1 MRQTSRYAL
10 QKDGLRIQYEFVD
23 VETYIMP
30 PLGTIKAAAKYRET
44 CANGA
49 IRFGEVTCSVVG
61 NFRTSRQDLI
71 IRAISVALQRLERA
85 GIVKSEGRWK
95 ATGAFEEDLYE
106 PKVSVQLRAMIRPP
120 AAAFDGGRLTPGNQ
134 GVVPNPVGVAPINIP
149 GIGIVNNRLE
159 AGFQPIRKVGAVN
172 VPGKPSIF
180 AGWGEVPW
188 GSETGLAPD
197 PGIRGTAGLAL
208 LAAALN
214 DPCLSQTVLNAG
226 LTSAAGSFGAPQL
239 LPQNTDPASSQGGG
253 AGAPVQN
260 PDPFFNPNQFI
271 GQGR

>member
-1 MRQTSRYAL
+1 
-10 QKDGLRIQYEFVD
+10 
-23 VETYIMP
+23 
-30 PLGTIKAAAKYRET
+30 
-44 CANGA
+44 
-49 IRFGEVTCSVVG
+49 
-61 NFRTSRQDLI
+61 
-71 IRAISVALQRLERA
+71 
-85 GIVKSEGRWK
+85 
-95 ATGAFEEDLYE
+95 
-106 PKVSVQLRAMIRPP
+106 MIRPP